1 MKNYTS
7 EESEPDVTL
16 HGPDGE
22 PEVTV
27 IGGIHGDEPAGVE
40 VIRRLRK
47 DDIEYKR
54 PVQLVIG
61 NPSAVEECERY
72 LETDL
77 NRAYPGNENGALEE
91 QIASEIMDII
101 DGTTVLSIHTTHSTN
116 TPFAILDSSNEMLTK
131 IVSELSVPY
140 AVDPT
145 PMDGNALSRYG
156 DVIEIEAGQQYSDKA
171 VEQARQIA
179 QEYLQTMGVLN
190 GSSENATATEY
201 FEMFETVEKP
211 ENSPDRSCDVL
222 YDFKAEN
229 FRKVKSG
236 EVYAE
241 YQSEELRAE
250 SEFYPILM
258 SQCGYEGIFG
268 FKGRKVRQID

>member
-1 MKNYTS
+1 MRDYNS
-7 EESEPDVTL
+7 EESKPSVTF

-40 VIRRLRK
+40 VIRKLRE
-47 DDIEYKR
+47 DDIEYRR

-77 NRAYPGNENGALEE
+77 NRAYPGNETGVLEE

-101 DGTTVLSIHTTHSTN
+101 NGTTVLSIHTTHSTD
-116 TPFAILDSSNEMLTK
+116 TPFAILDSSNERLTR
-131 IVSELSVPY
+131 IVDELSVPY

-156 DVIEIEAGQQYSDKA
+156 DVIELEAGRQYSDEAIKQA
-171 VEQARQIA
+171 QQITEQ
-179 QEYLQTMGVLN
+179 YLQVMGVMN
-190 GSSENATATEY
+190 GSAESSIDTKY
-201 FEMFETVEKP
+201 FEMFESVEKP
-211 ENSPDRSCDVL
+211 DDSPDRSCDVL
-222 YDFKAEN
+222 YN
-229 FRKVKSG
+229 FEATNFEKVNRG
-236 EVYAE
+236 EVYAQ
-241 YQSEELRAE
+241 YQSNELQAE
-250 SEFYPILM
+250 SDFYPILM

-268 FKGRKVRQID
+268 FKGRKISQD